1 MQIAIDGPAGSGKS
15 TVAKK
20 IAEKLNII
28 YIDTGAMYRAIT
40 LKLKDIDKKYY
51 QEACNNTNIEFIN
64 NKIFL
69 DGKDVSS
76 QIRSEEISKL
86 TSDISKIDF
95 VRKKLVSI
103 QKEIA
108 DKNSVVMEGRDITTV
123 VLPDADYKFY
133 LNASPEIRAKRRTL
147 QLKEKGLN
155 ADYEAILR
163 DIKKRDN
170 NDIKR
175 ENSPLKVA
183 DDAIVID
190 SSNLTAEESIEKILS
205 YIRWNMYRFLKIIL
219 YVVFKL
225 LYRVEIVGI
234 ENIPKENNLIVAG
247 NHKSNLDPVFVSVFF
262 KRHIYWMA
270 KKELFNNKLFGAF
283 LKKLGAF
290 PVAREEVDIKAI
302 KTSLR
307 HIKNGQVLGIFPEGT
322 RVKKK
327 NLDIIK
333 QGTALIAHKSKA
345 LILPLYIEGNY
356 IPFKKMKLIYRKPVD
371 LSSLGKIKNEEYEL
385 ISKDIMRRVYGDKE
399 IGNLPSWLCW
409 ILWRC

>member
-40 LKLKDIDKKYY
+40 LKLKDIDKKIYE
-51 QEACNNTNIEFIN
+51 EACNNTNIEFIN

-108 DKNSVVMEGRDITTV
+108 AKNSVVMEGRDITTV

-133 LNASPEIRAKRRTL
+133 LSASPEIRAKRRTL

-155 ADYEAILR
+155 ADYEEILR

-175 ENSPLKVA
+175 KNSPLKVA

-190 SSNLTAEESIEKILS
+190 SSNLTADESIEKILS
-205 YIRWNMYRFLKIIL
+205 YIR
-219 YVVFKL
+219 
-225 LYRVEIVGI
+225 
-234 ENIPKENNLIVAG
+234 
-247 NHKSNLDPVFVSVFF
+247 
-262 KRHIYWMA
+262 
-270 KKELFNNKLFGAF
+270 
-283 LKKLGAF
+283 
-290 PVAREEVDIKAI
+290 
-302 KTSLR
+302 
-307 HIKNGQVLGIFPEGT
+307 
-322 RVKKK
+322 
-327 NLDIIK
+327 
-333 QGTALIAHKSKA
+333 
-345 LILPLYIEGNY
+345 
-356 IPFKKMKLIYRKPVD
+356 
-371 LSSLGKIKNEEYEL
+371 
-385 ISKDIMRRVYGDKE
+385 
-399 IGNLPSWLCW
+399 
-409 ILWRC
+409 

>member
-40 LKLKDIDKKYY
+40 LKLKDIDKKFYE
-51 QEACNNTNIEFIN
+51 EACNNTNIEFIN

-205 YIRWNMYRFLKIIL
+205 YIR
-219 YVVFKL
+219 
-225 LYRVEIVGI
+225 
-234 ENIPKENNLIVAG
+234 
-247 NHKSNLDPVFVSVFF
+247 
-262 KRHIYWMA
+262 
-270 KKELFNNKLFGAF
+270 
-283 LKKLGAF
+283 
-290 PVAREEVDIKAI
+290 
-302 KTSLR
+302 
-307 HIKNGQVLGIFPEGT
+307 
-322 RVKKK
+322 
-327 NLDIIK
+327 
-333 QGTALIAHKSKA
+333 
-345 LILPLYIEGNY
+345 
-356 IPFKKMKLIYRKPVD
+356 
-371 LSSLGKIKNEEYEL
+371 
-385 ISKDIMRRVYGDKE
+385 
-399 IGNLPSWLCW
+399 
-409 ILWRC
+409 

>member
-28 YIDTGAMYRAIT
+28 YIDTGAMYRAMT
-40 LKLKDIDKKYY
+40 LKLKDIDKKFYE
-51 QEACNNTNIEFIN
+51 EACNNTNIEFIN

-155 ADYEAILR
+155 ADYEEILR

-205 YIRWNMYRFLKIIL
+205 YIR
-219 YVVFKL
+219 
-225 LYRVEIVGI
+225 
-234 ENIPKENNLIVAG
+234 
-247 NHKSNLDPVFVSVFF
+247 
-262 KRHIYWMA
+262 
-270 KKELFNNKLFGAF
+270 
-283 LKKLGAF
+283 
-290 PVAREEVDIKAI
+290 
-302 KTSLR
+302 
-307 HIKNGQVLGIFPEGT
+307 
-322 RVKKK
+322 
-327 NLDIIK
+327 
-333 QGTALIAHKSKA
+333 
-345 LILPLYIEGNY
+345 
-356 IPFKKMKLIYRKPVD
+356 
-371 LSSLGKIKNEEYEL
+371 
-385 ISKDIMRRVYGDKE
+385 
-399 IGNLPSWLCW
+399 
-409 ILWRC
+409 

>member
-40 LKLKDIDKKYY
+40 LKLKDIDKKFYE
-51 QEACNNTNIEFIN
+51 EACNNTNIEFIN

-155 ADYEAILR
+155 GDYEEILR

-190 SSNLTAEESIEKILS
+190 SSNLTADESIEKILS
-205 YIRWNMYRFLKIIL
+205 YIR
-219 YVVFKL
+219 
-225 LYRVEIVGI
+225 
-234 ENIPKENNLIVAG
+234 
-247 NHKSNLDPVFVSVFF
+247 
-262 KRHIYWMA
+262 
-270 KKELFNNKLFGAF
+270 
-283 LKKLGAF
+283 
-290 PVAREEVDIKAI
+290 
-302 KTSLR
+302 
-307 HIKNGQVLGIFPEGT
+307 
-322 RVKKK
+322 
-327 NLDIIK
+327 
-333 QGTALIAHKSKA
+333 
-345 LILPLYIEGNY
+345 
-356 IPFKKMKLIYRKPVD
+356 
-371 LSSLGKIKNEEYEL
+371 
-385 ISKDIMRRVYGDKE
+385 
-399 IGNLPSWLCW
+399 
-409 ILWRC
+409 

>member
-1 MQIAIDGPAGSGKS
+1 
-15 TVAKK
+15 
-20 IAEKLNII
+20 
-28 YIDTGAMYRAIT
+28 
-40 LKLKDIDKKYY
+40 
-51 QEACNNTNIEFIN
+51 
-64 NKIFL
+64 
-69 DGKDVSS
+69 
-76 QIRSEEISKL
+76 
-86 TSDISKIDF
+86 
-95 VRKKLVSI
+95 
-103 QKEIA
+103 
-108 DKNSVVMEGRDITTV
+108 
-123 VLPDADYKFY
+123 
-133 LNASPEIRAKRRTL
+133 
-147 QLKEKGLN
+147 
-155 ADYEAILR
+155 
-163 DIKKRDN
+163 
-170 NDIKR
+170 
-175 ENSPLKVA
+175 
-183 DDAIVID
+183 
-190 SSNLTAEESIEKILS
+190 
-205 YIRWNMYRFLKIIL
+205 MYRFLKIIL

-270 KKELFNNKLFGAF
+270 EKELFNNKLFGAF

-307 HIKNGQVLGIFPEGT
+307 HIKNGQVLSIFPEGT

-399 IGNLPSWLCW
+399 IGNLPS
-409 ILWRC
+409 

>member
-40 LKLKDIDKKYY
+40 LKLKDIDKKIYE
-51 QEACNNTNIEFIN
+51 QACNNTNIEFIN

-133 LNASPEIRAKRRTL
+133 LSASPEIRAKRRTL

-155 ADYEAILR
+155 ADYEEILR

-190 SSNLTAEESIEKILS
+190 SSNLTADESIEKILS
-205 YIRWNMYRFLKIIL
+205 YIR
-219 YVVFKL
+219 
-225 LYRVEIVGI
+225 
-234 ENIPKENNLIVAG
+234 
-247 NHKSNLDPVFVSVFF
+247 
-262 KRHIYWMA
+262 
-270 KKELFNNKLFGAF
+270 
-283 LKKLGAF
+283 
-290 PVAREEVDIKAI
+290 
-302 KTSLR
+302 
-307 HIKNGQVLGIFPEGT
+307 
-322 RVKKK
+322 
-327 NLDIIK
+327 
-333 QGTALIAHKSKA
+333 
-345 LILPLYIEGNY
+345 
-356 IPFKKMKLIYRKPVD
+356 
-371 LSSLGKIKNEEYEL
+371 
-385 ISKDIMRRVYGDKE
+385 
-399 IGNLPSWLCW
+399 
-409 ILWRC
+409 

>member
-40 LKLKDIDKKYY
+40 LKLKDIDKKIYE
-51 QEACNNTNIEFIN
+51 EACNNTNIEFIN

-95 VRKKLVSI
+95 VRKKLFSI

-133 LNASPEIRAKRRTL
+133 LSASPEIRAKRRTL

-155 ADYEAILR
+155 ADYEEILR

-190 SSNLTAEESIEKILS
+190 SSNLTADESIEKILS
-205 YIRWNMYRFLKIIL
+205 YIR
-219 YVVFKL
+219 
-225 LYRVEIVGI
+225 
-234 ENIPKENNLIVAG
+234 
-247 NHKSNLDPVFVSVFF
+247 
-262 KRHIYWMA
+262 
-270 KKELFNNKLFGAF
+270 
-283 LKKLGAF
+283 
-290 PVAREEVDIKAI
+290 
-302 KTSLR
+302 
-307 HIKNGQVLGIFPEGT
+307 
-322 RVKKK
+322 
-327 NLDIIK
+327 
-333 QGTALIAHKSKA
+333 
-345 LILPLYIEGNY
+345 
-356 IPFKKMKLIYRKPVD
+356 
-371 LSSLGKIKNEEYEL
+371 
-385 ISKDIMRRVYGDKE
+385 
-399 IGNLPSWLCW
+399 
-409 ILWRC
+409 

>member
-40 LKLKDIDKKYY
+40 LKLKDIDKKFYE
-51 QEACNNTNIEFIN
+51 EACNNTNIEFIN

-133 LNASPEIRAKRRTL
+133 LNASPDIRAKRRTL

-155 ADYEAILR
+155 ADYKEIIR

-205 YIRWNMYRFLKIIL
+205 YIR
-219 YVVFKL
+219 
-225 LYRVEIVGI
+225 
-234 ENIPKENNLIVAG
+234 
-247 NHKSNLDPVFVSVFF
+247 
-262 KRHIYWMA
+262 
-270 KKELFNNKLFGAF
+270 
-283 LKKLGAF
+283 
-290 PVAREEVDIKAI
+290 
-302 KTSLR
+302 
-307 HIKNGQVLGIFPEGT
+307 
-322 RVKKK
+322 
-327 NLDIIK
+327 
-333 QGTALIAHKSKA
+333 
-345 LILPLYIEGNY
+345 
-356 IPFKKMKLIYRKPVD
+356 
-371 LSSLGKIKNEEYEL
+371 
-385 ISKDIMRRVYGDKE
+385 
-399 IGNLPSWLCW
+399 
-409 ILWRC
+409 